1 MREILGRRRMNRS
14 SPLNAALHCATRW
27 GWPVLPG
34 ATLVPPLSVSS
45 LSGSP
50 SSGGAQNSKRPL
62 SAVCSCPDA
71 DCAVPG
77 AHPFDPV
84 LLAATTDPRMITWWW
99 TNRPSAPLILATG
112 GRAPSALSL
121 PAIAGARALAE
132 FDRRGER
139 LGPVVATPTRCT
151 LLVEPYDLAEL
162 GERLYAH
169 DWVPSSLRFH
179 GEGGYVALP
188 PSHTGA
194 GRVRWERGPVAADGS
209 DGAEGTGANRPRRRG
224 LFGRRDEGARGARRG
239 AGLTDGVPFLPR
251 MESVLDVLVA
261 ASATAPDSG
270 TSLTY

>member
-1 MREILGRRRMNRS
+1 
-14 SPLNAALHCATRW
+14 
-27 GWPVLPG
+27 
-34 ATLVPPLSVSS
+34 
-45 LSGSP
+45 
-50 SSGGAQNSKRPL
+50 
-62 SAVCSCPDA
+62 
-71 DCAVPG
+71 VPG

-84 LLAATTDPRMITWWW
+84 LLAATTDARMIDWWW
-99 TNRPSAPLILATG
+99 TNRPAAPLILATG

-139 LGPVVATPTRCT
+139 LGPVVATPTRFT
-151 LLVEPYDLAEL
+151 LLVAPYDLAEL

-194 GRVRWERGPVAADGS
+194 GRVRWERKPVAADGR
-209 DGAEGTGANRPRRRG
+209 DDEGRKTRRG
-224 LFGRRDEGARGARRG
+224 LFGGGSRRARRG
-239 AGLTDGVPFLPR
+239 GGLTPGVPFLPR
-251 MESVLDVLVA
+251 MESVLDVLVE

>member
-14 SPLNAALHCATRW
+14 SLRNAALHCATQW
-27 GWPVLPG
+27 EWPVLPG
-34 ATLVPPLSVSS
+34 ATLTPPSSASNPSS
-45 LSGSP
+45 LW
-50 SSGGAQNSKRPL
+50 SGGSHHSKQPL
-62 SAVCSCPDA
+62 SAVCSCPDPE
-71 DCAVPG
+71 CAVPG

-84 LLAATTDPRMITWWW
+84 LLAATTDPRMIRWWW
-99 TNRPSAPLILATG
+99 TNRPAAPLILATG

-132 FDRRGER
+132 FDRRGQR
-139 LGPVVATPTRCT
+139 LGPVVATPTRFT
-151 LLVEPYDLAEL
+151 LLVAPYGLEEL

-179 GEGGYVALP
+179 GEGGYVTLP

-194 GRVRWERGPVAADGS
+194 GRVRWEREPSAADGHAHG
-209 DGAEGTGANRPRRRG
+209 DADPKPRRGPLRG
-224 LFGRRDEGARGARRG
+224 GSRGARRG
-239 AGLTDGVPFLPR
+239 GLTTAVPFLPR
-251 MESVLDVLVA
+251 MESVLDVLVE

>member
-14 SPLNAALHCATRW
+14 SLRNAALHCATRW
-27 GWPVLPG
+27 EWPVLPG
-34 ATLVPPLSVSS
+34 ATLT
-45 LSGSP
+45 SP
-50 SSGGAQNSKRPL
+50 STSSTSSSASSVPAGSAHHSKRQL
-62 SAVCSCPDA
+62 SAVCSCRDA
-71 DCAVPG
+71 DCVVPG

-84 LLAATTDPRMITWWW
+84 LLAATTDARMVRWWW
-99 TNRPSAPLILATG
+99 TNRPAAPLILATG

-132 FDRRGER
+132 FDRRGGR
-139 LGPVVATPTRCT
+139 LGPVVATPTRFT
-151 LLVEPYDLAEL
+151 LLVAPYGLAEL
-162 GERLYAH
+162 GERLYEH

-194 GRVRWERGPVAADGS
+194 GRVRWEREPVAADGR
-209 DGAEGTGANRPRRRG
+209 DDAVRGPRRVFRG
-224 LFGRRDEGARGARRG
+224 GLWGTRRG
-239 AGLTDGVPFLPR
+239 GLTPGVPFLPR
-251 MESVLDVLVA
+251 MESVLDVLVE

>member
-14 SPLNAALHCATRW
+14 SLRNAALHCATHW
-27 GWPVLPG
+27 QWPVLPG
-34 ATLVPPLSVSS
+34 AALTP
-45 LSGSP
+45 P
-50 SSGGAQNSKRPL
+50 SSASSSSSASAHHSKRPL
-62 SAVCSCPDA
+62 TTVCSCPDA
-71 DCAVPG
+71 DCVVPG

-84 LLAATTDPRMITWWW
+84 LLAATTDPRMIHWWW
-99 TNRPSAPLILATG
+99 TNRPAAPLILATG

-132 FDRRGER
+132 LDRRGQR
-139 LGPVVATPTRCT
+139 LGPVVATPTRFT
-151 LLVEPYDLAEL
+151 LLVAPYGLEEL

-179 GEGGYVALP
+179 GEGGYIALP

-194 GRVRWERGPVAADGS
+194 GRVRWEREPAAADGKDGPDGR
-209 DGAEGTGANRPRRRG
+209 DGAVRKA
-224 LFGRRDEGARGARRG
+224 ARRG
-239 AGLTDGVPFLPR
+239 TFRGSRAARRGGLTTAVPFLPR
-251 MESVLDVLVA
+251 MESVLDVLVE

>member
-14 SPLNAALHCATRW
+14 SLRNAALHCATHW
-27 GWPVLPG
+27 EWPVLPG
-34 ATLVPPLSVSS
+34 ATLTPPS
-45 LSGSP
+45 SP
-50 SSGGAQNSKRPL
+50 SPSGANHSKRPH

-71 DCAVPG
+71 DCVVPG

-84 LLAATTDPRMITWWW
+84 LLAATTDPRMVHWWW
-99 TNRPSAPLILATG
+99 TNRPAAPLILATG

-121 PAIAGARALAE
+121 PAIAGAHALAE
-132 FDRRGER
+132 LDRRGQR
-139 LGPVVATPTRCT
+139 LGPVVATPTRFT
-151 LLVEPYDLAEL
+151 LLVAPYGLAEL

-179 GEGGYVALP
+179 GEGGYIALP

-194 GRVRWERGPVAADGS
+194 GRVRWEREPVAADVQDDAG
-209 DGAEGTGANRPRRRG
+209 RKPRR
-224 LFGRRDEGARGARRG
+224 GAVRAASRGARRG
-239 AGLTDGVPFLPR
+239 GLTPAVPFLPR
-251 MESVLDVLVA
+251 MESVLDVLVE

>member
-27 GWPVLPG
+27 EWPVLPG
-34 ATLVPPLSVSS
+34 ATLTPPLSASS
-45 LSGSP
+45 PSGSP
-50 SSGGAQNSKRPL
+50 SPSGPQNSKRPL
-62 SAVCSCPDA
+62 SAVCSCPEA

-84 LLAATTDPRMITWWW
+84 LLAATTDPRMIGWWW

-112 GRAPSALSL
+112 GRGPSALSL

-132 FDRRGER
+132 FDRRGQR
-139 LGPVVATPTRCT
+139 LGPVVATPTRFT
-151 LLVEPYDLAEL
+151 LLVAPYGLAEL

-179 GEGGYVALP
+179 GDGGYVALP

-194 GRVRWERGPVAADGS
+194 GRVRWERKPVAADGQD
-209 DGAEGTGANRPRRRG
+209 DGEGRKPRRG
-224 LFGRRDEGARGARRG
+224 LLRGSRGGSRGARRG
-239 AGLTDGVPFLPR
+239 GGLTAGVPFLPR
-251 MESVLDVLVA
+251 MESVLDVLVE

>member
-14 SPLNAALHCATRW
+14 SLRNAALHCATRW
-27 GWPVLPG
+27 EWPVLPG
-34 ATLVPPLSVSS
+34 ATLTPPSSATSAVS
-45 LSGSP
+45 SP
-50 SSGGAQNSKRPL
+50 SSRAQSKRPL

-71 DCAVPG
+71 DCVVPG

-84 LLAATTDPRMITWWW
+84 LLAATTDERMIRWWW
-99 TNRPSAPLILATG
+99 SNRPAAPVILATG

-139 LGPVVATPTRCT
+139 LGPVVATPTRFM
-151 LLVEPYDLAEL
+151 LLVAPYGLAEL

-169 DWVPSSLRFH
+169 DRVPSSLRFH
-179 GEGGYVALP
+179 GEGGYIALP

-194 GRVRWERGPVAADGS
+194 GRVRWEREPVAADG
-209 DGAEGTGANRPRRRG
+209 
-224 LFGRRDEGARGARRG
+224 RDEAERKPRRG
-239 AGLTDGVPFLPR
+239 AFGGSRRGRRGGLTDGVPFLPR
-251 MESVLDVLVA
+251 MERVLDVLVE